1 MRATARLFD
10 ADSHLFVFD
19 ATVLSCEPLAGGE
32 YAVILDKT
40 AFFPEGGGQDADRG
54 TLGGVLV
61 RDVQVSADGVIC
73 HTLPA
78 PLSPGAVVR
87 GEVDAAVRL
96 ERMQCHSGE
105 HLVSGAVYAQYGF
118 HNVGFHLGDEDVT
131 LDFDGVLT
139 REQLNGIEDTVNRY
153 IRACLPVLAFY
164 PAPEE
169 LATLQYR
176 AKLALTENVRIVE
189 IGDGDLLCDRC
200 ACCAPHVRNTGE
212 IGLIKLLDCIHYCS
226 SSQIAGNRNYIKE
239 SPRKLLTVLCTP
251 AGWVLTGYIRR
262 KAR

>member
-1 MRATARLFD
+1 MRAPARLFD

-139 REQLNGIEDTVNRY
+139 LS
-153 IRACLPVLAFY
+153 
-164 PAPEE
+164 
-169 LATLQYR
+169 
-176 AKLALTENVRIVE
+176 
-189 IGDGDLLCDRC
+189 
-200 ACCAPHVRNTGE
+200 
-212 IGLIKLLDCIHYCS
+212 LIHI
-226 SSQIAGNRNYIKE
+226 
-239 SPRKLLTVLCTP
+239 
-251 AGWVLTGYIRR
+251 
-262 KAR
+262 

>member
-10 ADSHLFVFD
+10 ADSHLFVFA

-87 GEVDAAVRL
+87 GEVDAAVFTHVSNVFGYALPMEQAAALCR
-96 ERMQCHSGE
+96 RNGVPF
-105 HLVSGAVYAQYGF
+105 LVDASQSA
-118 HNVGFHLGDEDVT
+118 
-131 LDFDGVLT
+131 GVLS
-139 REQLNGIEDTVNRY
+139 V
-153 IRACLPVLAFY
+153 PM
-164 PAPEE
+164 
-169 LATLQYR
+169 
-176 AKLALTENVRIVE
+176 
-189 IGDGDLLCDRC
+189 DGWGAEFIAMPGHKGLYGPQGTGLLLS
-200 ACCAPHVRNTGE
+200 
-212 IGLIKLLDCIHYCS
+212 LIHI
-226 SSQIAGNRNYIKE
+226 
-239 SPRKLLTVLCTP
+239 
-251 AGWVLTGYIRR
+251 
-262 KAR
+262 

>member
-61 RDVQVSADGVIC
+61 RDVQVNADGVIC

-87 GEVDAAVRL
+87 GCPPGTDAVPFGGASRVRRCVCAVRL
-96 ERMQCHSGE
+96 SQRGLSSG
-105 HLVSGAVYAQYGF
+105 
-118 HNVGFHLGDEDVT
+118 
-131 LDFDGVLT
+131 
-139 REQLNGIEDTVNRY
+139 R
-153 IRACLPVLAFY
+153 
-164 PAPEE
+164 
-169 LATLQYR
+169 
-176 AKLALTENVRIVE
+176 
-189 IGDGDLLCDRC
+189 
-200 ACCAPHVRNTGE
+200 
-212 IGLIKLLDCIHYCS
+212 
-226 SSQIAGNRNYIKE
+226 
-239 SPRKLLTVLCTP
+239 
-251 AGWVLTGYIRR
+251 
-262 KAR
+262 

>member
-96 ERMQCHSGE
+96 ERMQCI
-105 HLVSGAVYAQYGF
+105 
-118 HNVGFHLGDEDVT
+118 
-131 LDFDGVLT
+131 
-139 REQLNGIEDTVNRY
+139 RESISCPALCMRST
-153 IRACLPVLAFY
+153 AFTTW
-164 PAPEE
+164 AFIW
-169 LATLQYR
+169 AMRT
-176 AKLALTENVRIVE
+176 
-189 IGDGDLLCDRC
+189 
-200 ACCAPHVRNTGE
+200 
-212 IGLIKLLDCIHYCS
+212 
-226 SSQIAGNRNYIKE
+226 
-239 SPRKLLTVLCTP
+239 
-251 AGWVLTGYIRR
+251 
-262 KAR
+262 